1 MRGTAA
7 RCRGHAADVCSGGV
21 MAGSFGADS
30 DVAWRVSGE
39 LAEIRATLADL
50 GKAFDGLDGVTGS
63 AEVEKALGEFVGK
76 SSDSR
81 KKMDGLLER
90 ASGLLRGLAE
100 GMAEADGGLYTTL
113 VDAETD
119 AAGRSSPRA
128 AEPAPAAA
136 GGAV

>member
-1 MRGTAA
+1 
-7 RCRGHAADVCSGGV
+7 

-30 DVAWRVSGE
+30 AVARQVSGE

-50 GKAFDGLDGVTGS
+50 GKTFDGLDGVTGS
-63 AEVEKALGEFVGK
+63 AEVEKALGEFVSK

-100 GMAEADGGLYTTL
+100 GIAEADGGLYTTL

-128 AEPAPAAA
+128 AQPAPATA